1 MNVKHILTAI
11 LATTAAPLLAQATAP
26 QVEITAGAKVYGPQ
40 GDEVGTID
48 KVDGA
53 NAVVN
58 TGKHTAALPT
68 SAFGKNEKGLLV
80 SMSRDQLDAAVEAA
94 EAKAQGALATA
105 LVVGAPVHSSD
116 QQPMGTVKAISAD
129 GVVTIERA
137 GGVFSLRKD
146 TFTTDAGGL
155 AIKNTKAA
163 LDEAI
168 AKQPPAAPAA
178 PAK

>member
-58 TGKHTAALPT
+58 TGKTPT
-68 SAFGKNEKGLLV
+68 ILTLMG
-80 SMSRDQLDAAVEAA
+80 RDDFEPEELATLI
-94 EAKAQGALATA
+94 KAQCKPGQFFSFN
-105 LVVGAPVHSSD
+105 VGEPWQS
-116 QQPMGTVKAISAD
+116 
-129 GVVTIERA
+129 
-137 GGVFSLRKD
+137 
-146 TFTTDAGGL
+146 
-155 AIKNTKAA
+155 
-163 LDEAI
+163 
-168 AKQPPAAPAA
+168 
-178 PAK
+178 